1 MQLNTNYMIID
12 VFRSKFFFTLVS
24 IFQLYIALRPGM
36 TIRQLAAEMSCDPG
50 NVQIKFYVI
59 SNK

>member
-1 MQLNTNYMIID
+1 MIID

-50 NVQIKFYVI
+50 NVQIKFYII

>member
-12 VFRSKFFFTLVS
+12 VFRSKFFFTLLS
-24 IFQLYIALRPGM
+24 IFQLCIALRPGM

-50 NVQIKFYVI
+50 NVQIKFDII

>member
-1 MQLNTNYMIID
+1 MQLNTNYID
-12 VFRSKFFFTLVS
+12 VFRSKFFFTLVL

-59 SNK
+59 SNQ

>member
-1 MQLNTNYMIID
+1 MIID
-12 VFRSKFFFTLVS
+12 VSRSKSFYTLVS

-36 TIRQLAAEMSCDPG
+36 TIRQLGAEMSCDPG
-50 NVQIKFYVI
+50 NVQIKFDII

>member
-1 MQLNTNYMIID
+1 MIID
-12 VFRSKFFFTLVS
+12 VSRSKSFYTLVS

-50 NVQIKFYVI
+50 NVPIKFYVI

>member
-1 MQLNTNYMIID
+1 MIID
-12 VFRSKFFFTLVS
+12 VSRSKSFYTLVS

-50 NVQIKFYVI
+50 NVQIKFDII

>member
-1 MQLNTNYMIID
+1 MQLNTNYVIID
-12 VFRSKFFFTLVS
+12 VFRSKFFFTLIL

-50 NVQIKFYVI
+50 NVQIKFYII